1 MKTPAFSQK
10 GTLMIQARGLTKR
23 YGATVAVN
31 DLSFEVLP
39 GRVTGFLGPNG
50 SGKSTTLR
58 MVMGLDAPSSGSV
71 TVNGRPFRRHRRP
84 LHEVGALLDAKAL
97 HGGRSAYNHL
107 LSLSQA
113 NGLPRRRV
121 DEVLERVGMSSVAH
135 KQAGGFSLGMGQ
147 RLGIAAALLG
157 DPGVLLFDEPVN
169 GLDPEGIV
177 WIRTLMR
184 SLASE
189 GRTVFV
195 SSHLMSEM
203 AITADHLIVIGQGRL
218 IAETSMAEFIRNSS
232 KNHVRVRTPQPNELI
247 RLLAHHGAIVRE
259 EPGMD
264 GALSVTELG
273 CAAIGDLAAAHHIS
287 LHELSPQRPS
297 LEDAFIEMTHDVVD
311 YRAEVAPT
319 RAAIGV

>member
-1 MKTPAFSQK
+1 
-10 GTLMIQARGLTKR
+10 MIEARGLTKR
-23 YGATVAVN
+23 YGTVVAVN

-58 MVMGLDAPSSGSV
+58 MVLGLDAPTSGSV
-71 TVNGRPFRRHRRP
+71 TVNGRPYNRHHRP
-84 LHEVGALLDAKAL
+84 LREVGALLDAKAL

-107 LSLSQA
+107 LCLAQA
-113 NGLPRRRV
+113 SGLPRRRV
-121 DEVLERVGMSSVAH
+121 EEVLDRVGMSSVAN
-135 KQAGGFSLGMGQ
+135 KGAGGFSLGMGQ

-184 SLASE
+184 SLAAE

-218 IAETSMAEFIRNSS
+218 IAETSMADFIRSS
-232 KNHVRVRTPQPNELI
+232 SQNHVRVRTPQPDALI
-247 RLLAHHGAIVRE
+247 RLLTAQGATARD
-259 EPGMD
+259 EPGTD
-264 GALSVTELG
+264 GALSVTGLD
-273 CAAIGDLAAAHHIS
+273 CAAIGDLAAAHSIS

-297 LEDAFIEMTHDVVD
+297 LEDAFMEMTHDVVD
-311 YRAEVAPT
+311 YRAEIEPDHA
-319 RAAIGV
+319 RIGTGA